1 MSSLVDNPED
11 YFRKLI
17 PPRDDLMKK
26 LEAEAE
32 KDADEFNRA
41 ILRTP
46 PGGPL
51 RCCHFCPCIPPKM
64 MPCAWRCAVDRAIA
78 PKF

>member
-1 MSSLVDNPED
+1 MPEVNMSSLVDNPED

-26 LEAEAE
+26 FEAEAE

-41 ILRTP
+41 ILENA
-46 PGGPL
+46 
-51 RCCHFCPCIPPKM
+51 
-64 MPCAWRCAVDRAIA
+64 AWRSIA
-78 PKF
+78 LLSFLPLHSPENDALCLALSC